1 MGFPMSREAVVRY
14 RGYLLLPQINQ
25 SWLVRPERSPMQL
38 LPFRTPTCSL
48 ADVKALLD
56 WRLSQEQSE
65 IGVA

>member
-1 MGFPMSREAVVRY
+1 MSREAVVRY
-14 RGYLLLPQINQ
+14 RGYLLLPQANQ

-56 WRLSQEQSE
+56 WRLSQERSE

>member
-14 RGYLLLPQINQ
+14 RGHLLLPQTNQ
-25 SWLVRPERSPMQL
+25 SWLVRPERSPMHL

>member
-1 MGFPMSREAVVRY
+1 MSHEAVVRY
-14 RGYLLLPQINQ
+14 RGYLLLPQTTQ

-56 WRLSQEQSE
+56 WRLSQERSE